1 MKNVNVKLEKVSY
14 EKVMGMKEQMMIK
27 KNGMVVLILG
37 WDKMREKK
45 YEGDWREVERKER
58 EDFII
63 FLDGGENIE
72 IELFIEKNPP
82 KRLTRPEARG
92 LRHLAF
98 RVDDIYKSVEE
109 LKKRGIETEEIR
121 IDPLNG
127 KHMTFFFDPD
137 GLPLELHE

>member
-1 MKNVNVKLEKVSY
+1 MIFDSIHHIAIIASDYDKAKDFYVNKLGLK
-14 EKVMGMKEQMMIK
+14 I
-27 KNGMVVLILG
+27 N
-37 WDKMREKK
+37 
-45 YEGDWREVERKER
+45 REVERKER

-98 RVDDIYKSVEE
+98 RVHDTFTSVEE

>member
-1 MKNVNVKLEKVSY
+1 MIFDSIHHIAIIASDYDKAKEFYVDKLGFKVK
-14 EKVMGMKEQMMIK
+14 
-27 KNGMVVLILG
+27 
-37 WDKMREKK
+37 
-45 YEGDWREVERKER
+45 REVERKER

-82 KRLTRPEARG
+82 ERVTRPEARG

-98 RVDDIYKSVEE
+98 KVDDIYKSVEE
-109 LKKRGIETEEIR
+109 LTKRGIETEEIR
-121 IDPLNG
+121 TDPLNG

-137 GLPLELHE
+137 GLPLEIRE

>member
-1 MKNVNVKLEKVSY
+1 MIFDSIHHIAIIASDYDKAKDFYVNKLGLK
-14 EKVMGMKEQMMIK
+14 I
-27 KNGMVVLILG
+27 N
-37 WDKMREKK
+37 
-45 YEGDWREVERKER
+45 REVERKER

-63 FLDGGENIE
+63 FLDGGKNIE

>member
-1 MKNVNVKLEKVSY
+1 MIFDSIHHIAIIASDYNKAKDFYVNKLGLK
-14 EKVMGMKEQMMIK
+14 I
-27 KNGMVVLILG
+27 N
-37 WDKMREKK
+37 
-45 YEGDWREVERKER
+45 REVERKER

-63 FLDGGENIE
+63 FLDGGKNME

>member
-1 MKNVNVKLEKVSY
+1 MIFDSIHHIAIIASDYNKAKDFYVNKLGLK
-14 EKVMGMKEQMMIK
+14 IK
-27 KNGMVVLILG
+27 
-37 WDKMREKK
+37 
-45 YEGDWREVERKER
+45 REVERKER

-63 FLDGGENIE
+63 FLDGGENRE
-72 IELFIEKNPP
+72 IERFIEKNPP

-98 RVDDIYKSVEE
+98 RVDDIFKSVEE

>member
-1 MKNVNVKLEKVSY
+1 MIFDSIHHIAIIASDYDKAKEFYVNKLGLK
-14 EKVMGMKEQMMIK
+14 I
-27 KNGMVVLILG
+27 N
-37 WDKMREKK
+37 
-45 YEGDWREVERKER
+45 REVERKER

-82 KRLTRPEARG
+82 KRITRPEARG

-98 RVDDIYKSVEE
+98 RVDDIFKSVEE

>member
-1 MKNVNVKLEKVSY
+1 MIFDSIHNIAIIESDYKKAKELYVNKLGLK
-14 EKVMGMKEQMMIK
+14 IK
-27 KNGMVVLILG
+27 
-37 WDKMREKK
+37 
-45 YEGDWREVERKER
+45 REVERKER

>member
-1 MKNVNVKLEKVSY
+1 MIFDSIHHIAIIASDYNKAKDFYVNKLGLK
-14 EKVMGMKEQMMIK
+14 IK
-27 KNGMVVLILG
+27 
-37 WDKMREKK
+37 
-45 YEGDWREVERKER
+45 REVERKER

-137 GLPLELHE
+137 VLPLELHE

>member
-1 MKNVNVKLEKVSY
+1 MIFDSIHHVAIIASDYDKAKEFYVDKLGFKVK
-14 EKVMGMKEQMMIK
+14 
-27 KNGMVVLILG
+27 
-37 WDKMREKK
+37 
-45 YEGDWREVERKER
+45 REVERKER

-63 FLDGGENIE
+63 FLDAGDNIE

-82 KRLTRPEARG
+82 ERVTRPEARG

-98 RVDDIYKSVEE
+98 KVDDIYKSVEE
-109 LKKRGIETEEIR
+109 LTKRGIETEEIR

-137 GLPLELHE
+137 GLPLEIRE

>member
-1 MKNVNVKLEKVSY
+1 MIFDSIHHIAIIASDYDKAKEFYVDKLGFKVK
-14 EKVMGMKEQMMIK
+14 
-27 KNGMVVLILG
+27 
-37 WDKMREKK
+37 
-45 YEGDWREVERKER
+45 REVERKER

-63 FLDGGENIE
+63 FLDAGNNIE

-82 KRLTRPEARG
+82 ERVTRPEARG

-98 RVDDIYKSVEE
+98 KVDDIYKSVEE

-121 IDPLNG
+121 TDPLNG

-137 GLPLELHE
+137 GLPLEIRE

>member
-1 MKNVNVKLEKVSY
+1 MIFDSIHHIAIITSDYNKAKDFYVNKLGLK
-14 EKVMGMKEQMMIK
+14 I
-27 KNGMVVLILG
+27 N
-37 WDKMREKK
+37 
-45 YEGDWREVERKER
+45 REVETKER

>member
-1 MKNVNVKLEKVSY
+1 MIFDSIHHIAIIASDYNKAKDFYVNKLGLK
-14 EKVMGMKEQMMIK
+14 I
-27 KNGMVVLILG
+27 N
-37 WDKMREKK
+37 
-45 YEGDWREVERKER
+45 REVERKER

-72 IELFIEKNPP
+72 IELFIEKNPL

-98 RVDDIYKSVEE
+98 RVDDIFKSVEE

-127 KHMTFFFDPD
+127 KYMTFFFDPD

>member
-1 MKNVNVKLEKVSY
+1 MIFDSIHHIAIIASDYNKAKDFYVNKLGLK
-14 EKVMGMKEQMMIK
+14 IK
-27 KNGMVVLILG
+27 
-37 WDKMREKK
+37 
-45 YEGDWREVERKER
+45 REVERKER

-137 GLPLELHE
+137 GLPLEIRE

>member
-1 MKNVNVKLEKVSY
+1 MIFDSIHHIAIIASDYNKAKDFYVNKLGLK
-14 EKVMGMKEQMMIK
+14 I
-27 KNGMVVLILG
+27 N
-37 WDKMREKK
+37 
-45 YEGDWREVERKER
+45 REVERKER

-63 FLDGGENIE
+63 FLDAGDNIE

-82 KRLTRPEARG
+82 ERVTRPEARG

-98 RVDDIYKSVEE
+98 KVDDIYKSVEE
-109 LKKRGIETEEIR
+109 LTKRGIETEEIR

-137 GLPLELHE
+137 GLPLEIRE

>member
-1 MKNVNVKLEKVSY
+1 MIFDSIHHIAIIASDYDKAKEFYVDKLGFKVK
-14 EKVMGMKEQMMIK
+14 
-27 KNGMVVLILG
+27 
-37 WDKMREKK
+37 
-45 YEGDWREVERKER
+45 REVERKER

-63 FLDGGENIE
+63 FLDAGDNIE

-109 LKKRGIETEEIR
+109 LKKRGIETEEVR

-127 KHMTFFFDPD
+127 KHMTVFFDPD

>member
-1 MKNVNVKLEKVSY
+1 MIFNSIHHIAIIASDYNKAKDFYVNKLGLK
-14 EKVMGMKEQMMIK
+14 IK
-27 KNGMVVLILG
+27 
-37 WDKMREKK
+37 
-45 YEGDWREVERKER
+45 REVERKER

-82 KRLTRPEARG
+82 KRRTRPEARG

-98 RVDDIYKSVEE
+98 RVDDIFKSVEE

>member
-1 MKNVNVKLEKVSY
+1 MIFDSIHHIAIIASDYNKAKDFYVNKLGLK
-14 EKVMGMKEQMMIK
+14 IK
-27 KNGMVVLILG
+27 
-37 WDKMREKK
+37 
-45 YEGDWREVERKER
+45 REVERKER

-72 IELFIEKNPP
+72 IELFIVKNPP

>member
-1 MKNVNVKLEKVSY
+1 MIFDSIHHIAIIASDYNKAKDFYVNKLGLK
-14 EKVMGMKEQMMIK
+14 IK
-27 KNGMVVLILG
+27 
-37 WDKMREKK
+37 
-45 YEGDWREVERKER
+45 REVERKER

-127 KHMTFFFDPD
+127 KYMTFFFDPD

>member
-1 MKNVNVKLEKVSY
+1 MIFDSIHHIAIIASDYDKAKEFYVDKLGFKVK
-14 EKVMGMKEQMMIK
+14 
-27 KNGMVVLILG
+27 
-37 WDKMREKK
+37 
-45 YEGDWREVERKER
+45 REVERKER

-63 FLDGGENIE
+63 FLDAGDNIE
-72 IELFIEKNPP
+72 IELFIEKNSPE
-82 KRLTRPEARG
+82 RVTRPEARG

>member
-1 MKNVNVKLEKVSY
+1 MIFDSIHHIAIIASDYNKAKDFYVNKLGLK
-14 EKVMGMKEQMMIK
+14 I
-27 KNGMVVLILG
+27 N
-37 WDKMREKK
+37 
-45 YEGDWREVERKER
+45 REVERKER

-127 KHMTFFFDPD
+127 KYMTFFFDPD

>member
-1 MKNVNVKLEKVSY
+1 MIFDSIHHIAIITSDYNKAKDFYVNKLGLK
-14 EKVMGMKEQMMIK
+14 IK
-27 KNGMVVLILG
+27 
-37 WDKMREKK
+37 
-45 YEGDWREVERKER
+45 REVERKER

>member
-1 MKNVNVKLEKVSY
+1 MIFDSIHHIAIIASDYDKAKEFYVDKLGFKVK
-14 EKVMGMKEQMMIK
+14 
-27 KNGMVVLILG
+27 
-37 WDKMREKK
+37 
-45 YEGDWREVERKER
+45 REVERKER

-63 FLDGGENIE
+63 CLDVGDNIE

-82 KRLTRPEARG
+82 ERVTRPEARG

-98 RVDDIYKSVEE
+98 KVDDIYKSVEE
-109 LKKRGIETEEIR
+109 LTKRGIETEEIR

-137 GLPLELHE
+137 GLPLEIRE

>member
-1 MKNVNVKLEKVSY
+1 MIFDSIHHIAIIASDYNKAKEFYVDKLGLK
-14 EKVMGMKEQMMIK
+14 IK
-27 KNGMVVLILG
+27 
-37 WDKMREKK
+37 
-45 YEGDWREVERKER
+45 REVERKER